1 MRPVD
6 RVIAEAERLLAR
18 PPASDGHIDLRW
30 KALIDV
36 ADFVRSDPDDVWRF
50 VLRWGTADDDDVR
63 AAIATCLLE
72 HLLEHHFDRTFPLVE
87 DAVSNPRFADTFCLC
102 WKFGQSDRPPNA
114 GRFDRLR
121 KELAERRARGG
132 VRGGV
137 QSA

>member
-1 MRPVD
+1 MRPVT
-6 RVIAEAERLLAR
+6 RAIAEAERLLTR

-36 ADFVRSDPDDVWRF
+36 ADYVRSHPDDVWQF
-50 VLRWGTADDDDVR
+50 VLRWGMDDHDDVR

-72 HLLEHHFDRTFPLVE
+72 HLLEHHFDHIFPLVE
-87 DAVSNPRFADTFCLC
+87 DAVVNPRFADTFCLC
-102 WKFGQSDRPPNA
+102 WKFGQSALPPNA

-121 KELAERRARGG
+121 HELAERRARDG
-132 VRGGV
+132 VRRL